1 MAKLSLRDLAL
12 KGQRVLVRVDFNVP
26 LENGGVADDT
36 RLRAAL
42 PTLRHIFEQ
51 KGRVVLLSH
60 LGRPKGKL
68 DPALSLAPVARSL
81 QDLLKRPVRFL
92 RDCVG
97 PVIEKE
103 VRSLKNG
110 DVCLLEN
117 LRFHEE
123 EERNDPEFAEH
134 LAALGDIYVNDAF
147 GTAHRAHASTVGVT
161 QHFVQAAAGFL
172 VEKEILHLGRVLENP
187 GRPFVAI
194 LGGAKVSDKI
204 PLLERM
210 KNLDTILIGGAMAYT
225 FLQAMGTEVGTSL
238 VEADRIEAAKKIL
251 KGPVRVVLPCDHVVE
266 DGGTVT
272 DIPPDKAGFDIG
284 PKTVAAFRDVLAGAK
299 TVLWNGPVGMF
310 EKKEFASGSRAIAE
324 SLAEFDGDTI
334 VGGGDTAAA
343 VEAFGLADR
352 MTHVSTGGGA
362 SLEFLEGKELP
373 GIAALSEKA

>member
-26 LENGGVADDT
+26 LENGRVADDT

-81 QDLLKRPVRFL
+81 QDLLKRPVHFL